1 MKDRVRQAFGRVD
14 PEILG
19 GLVLFFL
26 LAWGFVEIAGEV
38 SARSTM
44 TVDERILMWFRDG
57 QDLSDPLG
65 PGWVEEMMRDITSLG
80 SMSILGLLVISVLGY
95 LLLQHRPRS
104 ALFLL
109 VAVVG
114 GVVLGDLLK
123 AVFDRP
129 RPDVVPHMV
138 EVISESFPSGHTTM
152 AAVVYPTLG
161 AMMSR
166 VVSRVRT
173 RLYLL
178 GLSAFL
184 ACLVGLSR
192 MYLGVHYP
200 TDVLAGLTLGFGWAL
215 ACWMTVRWLQKRRQV
230 EPAPRDREGAEADE
244 LEAAGPA

>member
-1 MKDRVRQAFGRVD
+1 MKDRIRAAFGRVD

-19 GLVLFFL
+19 GLVVFFL

-44 TVDERILMWFRDG
+44 SIDERILMWFREG
-57 QDLSDPLG
+57 QDLNDPWG
-65 PGWVEEMMRDITSLG
+65 PGWLEDMVRDITALG
-80 SMSILGLLVISVLGY
+80 SVGVVGLIVVGVLVF

-104 ALFLL
+104 ALFLI

-123 AVFDRP
+123 ALYDRP
-129 RPDVVPHMV
+129 RPDVVPHLV

-161 AMMSR
+161 AMLTR

-173 RLYLL
+173 RIYLL
-178 GLSAFL
+178 VLSAIL

-200 TDVLAGLTLGFGWAL
+200 TDVLGGLAVGFA
-215 ACWMTVRWLQKRRQV
+215 
-230 EPAPRDREGAEADE
+230 
-244 LEAAGPA
+244 